1 MPAKGKK
8 HGKARYSL
16 QKAKGQSQPPAVART
31 TSAQKIPQPSAVAAP
46 APKASVREAS
56 YPFIGAELRLIGI
69 LSGIILVILIVLA
82 LVLP

>member
-1 MPAKGKK
+1 MPGKSKK
-8 HGKARYSL
+8 HGKAKYSL
-16 QKAKGQSQPPAVART
+16 QKAKGLNQPPADAGIA
-31 TSAQKIPQPSAVAAP
+31 SAQKMQTPAAP
-46 APKASVREAS
+46 ASGTHAQEGR